1 MYRNDSLE
9 SEIAGGCESYAVS
22 VRVMR
27 IVVRNDGAVQFAMI
41 FKASARA
48 VVIVKSPRYSVRI
61 YARREAA
68 FATTVPPSRVLS
80 RYFLKVFIRFS
91 RVLKYSM

>member
-9 SEIAGGCESYAVS
+9 SEIASGSESNAVS

-27 IVVRNDGAVQFAMI
+27 IVVCNDGAVQFAMI

-61 YARREAA
+61 YARREAGRRSGKCIVNVMSA
-68 FATTVPPSRVLS
+68 GNGKIDVCKNSPL
-80 RYFLKVFIRFS
+80 
-91 RVLKYSM
+91 